1 MTVMATT
8 FALPPAELLA
18 PFLLTVAIT
27 ELTPGP
33 NMGYLALVG
42 TRWGRAAGLMSVAG
56 VTLGL
61 AIYLA
66 AAVAGLTRLVIEWPW
81 LFQSLRWLGVAFL
94 VWLAIDSWRGD
105 GRADAS
111 GAGVTP
117 ARGRLFW
124 RGVLANVLNPKAAL
138 FYAVLLPGF
147 TDPKAENPVAQMA
160 LLGSIHLAVA
170 TSVHMAVVLTASSLR
185 ARDPRRRARTDRLS
199 GRVMAVGILAVAAWL
214 AWEARG
220 A

>member
-1 MTVMATT
+1 MT

-33 NMGYLALVG
+33 NMAYLALVG
-42 TRWGRAAGLMSVAG
+42 SRWGRVAGLMSVAG
-56 VTLGL
+56 VALGL

-66 AAVAGLTRLVIEWPW
+66 AAVAGLTRLLLEWPW
-81 LFQSLRWLGVAFL
+81 VFESLRWTGAAFL
-94 VWLAIDSWRGD
+94 IWLAVDSWRGS
-105 GRADAS
+105 AETFDAS
-111 GAGVTP
+111 AAAAAPAG
-117 ARGRLFW
+117 RRLFW

-147 TDPKAENPVAQMA
+147 TNSKAENPAAQMA
-160 LLGSIHLAVA
+160 ILRTIHLAVA
-170 TSVHMAVVLTASSLR
+170 TSVHLAIVMTASGLR
-185 ARDPRRRARTDRLS
+185 PRDAARRARADRLA
-199 GRVMAVGILAVAAWL
+199 GRVMAVGLVAVAVWL

>member
-1 MTVMATT
+1 MTL
-8 FALPPAELLA
+8 ALPPAELLA

-42 TRWGRAAGLMSVAG
+42 TRWGRMSGLMSVAG

-66 AAVAGLTRLVIEWPW
+66 AALAGVTRVIIDGPW
-81 LFQSLRWLGVAFL
+81 IFQSLRWLGVGYL
-94 VWLAIDSWRGD
+94 IWLAVDSWRGAAQP
-105 GRADAS
+105 ADEG
-111 GAGVTP
+111 GAGAAP
-117 ARGRLFW
+117 SRGRLFW
-124 RGVLANVLNPKAAL
+124 RGVLANILNPKAAL

-147 TDPKAENPVAQMA
+147 IDPRVGNPVAQMA
-160 LLGSIHLAVA
+160 LLGAIHLAVA
-170 TSVHMAVVLTASSLR
+170 TGVHMAIVLTASGLR
-185 ARDPRRRARTDRLS
+185 PRDELRRARTDRIA
-199 GRVMAVGILAVAAWL
+199 GRVMAVGLVAVAVWL

>member
-1 MTVMATT
+1 MTLV
-8 FALPPAELLA
+8 LPPAELLA

-42 TRWGRAAGLMSVAG
+42 SRWGRVAGLMSVAG

-61 AIYLA
+61 AVYLA
-66 AAVAGLTRLVIEWPW
+66 ATVAGLTRLFLEWPW
-81 LFQSLRWLGVAFL
+81 VFESLRWLGAGFL
-94 VWLAIDSWRGD
+94 IWLAVDSWRGSTE
-105 GRADAS
+105 AVDAS
-111 GAGVTP
+111 GGTAAPGG
-117 ARGRLFW
+117 RRLFW

-170 TSVHMAVVLTASSLR
+170 TSVHLAIVLTASSLR
-185 ARDPRRRARTDRLS
+185 PRDAAHRERTDRLA
-199 GRVMAVGILAVAAWL
+199 GRVMAVGLVAVAVWL